1 VTGVLKIGVVGDTM
15 EEVEDDTV
23 KETDDSPT
31 KVFSLAVIPGYSKLE
46 VSPSPMGFQESL

>member
-1 VTGVLKIGVVGDTM
+1 LKIGVVGDTM
-15 EEVEDDTV
+15 EEVEDDIAEETV
-23 KETDDSPT
+23 DSPT